1 MARPKESPW
10 TYEVKVTSVQKPNL
24 KSAMEFSS
32 EDRHSFQNRREVF
45 LWMKQNYTTRRGRPM
60 RGKPIFADTAS
71 GRPKRV
77 GKVFGFWD
85 TYSDNPRRKYF
96 REDWV
101 NVAKVKRV
109 EGW

>member
-1 MARPKESPW
+1 MARPKENPW
-10 TYEVKVTSVQKPNL
+10 TYEVEVTSVQKPNL

-32 EDRHSFQNRREVF
+32 KDRHSFNNRREVIN
-45 LWMKQNYTTRRGRPM
+45 WMKENYTTKNRRPM
-60 RGKPIFADTAS
+60 RGRPIFIDTAT

-85 TYSDNPRRKYF
+85 RYYDNPKKRYF

-101 NVAKVKRV
+101 SVAKVKRV